1 VKSSPIAPFRGLLK
15 TISSISGESDDI
27 RDSRRFGFSP
37 NSALGEV
44 LDRINKIYRM
54 GYQE

>member
-1 VKSSPIAPFRGLLK
+1 MGMPGIN
-15 TISSISGESDDI
+15 
-27 RDSRRFGFSP
+27 P

-44 LDRINKIYRM
+44 LDRINKIHRM

>member
-1 VKSSPIAPFRGLLK
+1 VTGKKDSSCKGAPVMFGQASLA
-15 TISSISGESDDI
+15 TIILN
-27 RDSRRFGFSP
+27 P

-44 LDRINKIYRM
+44 LDRINKIHRM